1 MAGFKDDQAL
11 TMTVGQLKHLIQI
24 TVTNTLAM
32 NEAGAELE
40 EIQATANKAVE
51 AGLTKITSH

>member
-1 MAGFKDDQAL
+1 MAFKDDQSL
-11 TMTVGQLKHLIQI
+11 TMTVGQLKQLIQI

-32 NEAGAELE
+32 SEAGAELE

-51 AGLTKITSH
+51 AGLTQITSH